1 MAKFCTFYSENP
13 YEPCL
18 NLAVKGTYRCEEH
31 PKVQPPGR
39 SGDMTSKVRA
49 SILARDNHKC
59 VRCGGPAT
67 EVNHIIPFSTFSP
80 ESQPKA
86 NLPDNLESLCMSC
99 HAVETKKQRIAG
111 IQPDDTFD
119 FSTSARNRKKKRR
132 RKQGYHY

>member
-1 MAKFCTFYSENP
+1 MARFCTYFTEDP

-31 PKVQPPGR
+31 PKKQPPGR

-49 SILARDNHKC
+49 SILARDNYKC
-59 VRCGGPAT
+59 VKCGGPAV
-67 EVNHIIPFSTFSP
+67 EVHHIVAFGTFSP
-80 ESQPKA
+80 ENQHKA
-86 NLPDNLESLCMSC
+86 NLPDNLESLCIAC
-99 HAVETKKQRIAG
+99 HAVETKRQRIEG

-132 RKQGYHY
+132 RKQGYYY